1 MKTIGVFGGLG
12 PQATMDFEARV
23 HRASQKLIPQKG
35 LSGYPPMVVY
45 FYRDPPILVDEQQV
59 PILPLRPDPRMFE
72 AVGKLRG
79 MADFFVIPSNTPH
92 LFREELEVAAGCPLL
107 SIIET
112 TLAEVERRGLKR
124 VGVVGYGDPKV
135 YTEPMKAR
143 GVASETLASKEELDL
158 RAKIDAAIRALMEG
172 RMNPEVPALVRKAI
186 DLVRAR
192 DVEATILACSEL
204 PLLLGSHADEATDLI
219 NPTQLL
225 AEAAVRRAMA

>member
-23 HRASQKLIPQKG
+23 HRASQAMIPQKSN
-35 LSGYPPMVVY
+35 SGYPPMVVY
-45 FYRDPPILVDEQQV
+45 FYRAAPIMLDENHV
-59 PILPLRPDPRMFE
+59 PILPLKPDPRMFE
-72 AVGKLRG
+72 AVAKLRG

-92 LFREELEVAAGCPLL
+92 LYREELEKAAGCPLL

-143 GVASETLASKEELDL
+143 GVATETLASQEELDL
-158 RAKIDAAIRALMEG
+158 RARIDDAIRSLMEG
-172 RMNPEVPALVRKAI
+172 RMNPEVPAMVRKAI
-186 DLVRAR
+186 ELVRAR
-192 DVEATILACSEL
+192 NVEAIILACSEL
-204 PLLLGSHADEATDLI
+204 PLLLGSYAEEAVDLI